1 MRTSCVF
8 YIPPMDKLLAYYNEI
23 MNTTFGRLAWAIVV
37 TVVVYSVLDFIF
49 KRISKMLPKE
59 ISSKLNDKKN
69 TSILKYIVNACK
81 LLVFIII
88 LLLTLDSLG
97 VKVVSLLAGLGI
109 GGLAIA
115 FAAQKVLGDL
125 FTWVVITINKP
136 FKEDDRISF
145 GTITGI
151 VEKIGI
157 KTTRIDP
164 ETGTGEKIIVSNSSL
179 LEGQVTNFGTK
190 EETSKRRI
198 IFGISVSNQTSKEN
212 LKEVVAIVKGIIE
225 KQSDVNFK
233 RGHLKSFSAG
243 AVEYEFAFDVLRTK
257 YMDIQEKIY
266 LSIIDAFDEKNIT
279 MAYPAHK
286 VLLEKT

>member
-1 MRTSCVF
+1 
-8 YIPPMDKLLAYYNEI
+8 MDKLLAYYNEI
-23 MNTTFGRLAWAIVV
+23 MNTTFGRLAWAIIV
-37 TVVVYSVLDFIF
+37 TMVVYSVLDFIF
-49 KRISKMLPKE
+49 KRINKRICKMLPDE
-59 ISSKLNDKKN
+59 LSSKINDKKN
-69 TSILKYIVNACK
+69 TSILNYILKVCK
-81 LLVFIII
+81 FLVFIII

-125 FTWVVITINKP
+125 FTWVLITINKP

-145 GTITGI
+145 GAITGI

-190 EETSKRRI
+190 EETNKRRI

-225 KQSDVNFK
+225 KQSDTTYN

-243 AVEYEFAFDVLRTK
+243 AVEYEFVFDVPRK
-257 YMDIQEKIY
+257 EYMNVQEKIN
-266 LSIIDAFDEKNIT
+266 LAIIDAFAEKNIT
-279 MAYPAHK
+279 MAYPAQK

>member
-1 MRTSCVF
+1 
-8 YIPPMDKLLAYYNEI
+8 MDKLLAYYNEI
-23 MNTTFGRLAWAIVV
+23 MNTTFGRLAWAIIVAMA
-37 TVVVYSVLDFIF
+37 VYFVLDFIF
-49 KRISKMLPKE
+49 NRIIKMLPDD

-69 TSILKYIVNACK
+69 TSIWKYIVNVCK
-81 LLVFIII
+81 FLVFIII

-125 FTWVVITINKP
+125 FNWVLIIINKP
-136 FKEDDRISF
+136 FKEEDRISF

-151 VEKIGI
+151 VKKIGI

-164 ETGTGEKIIVSNSSL
+164 ETGTGEEIIVSNSSL

-190 EETSKRRI
+190 GETNNRRI

-225 KQSDVNFK
+225 KQSGVSLK
-233 RGHLKSFSAG
+233 RGHLKSFSLG
-243 AVEYEFAFDVLRTK
+243 AVEYEFAFDVPRTE
-257 YMDIQEKIY
+257 YMNVQEKIN
-266 LSIIDAFDEKNIT
+266 LAILDAFSEKNII
-279 MAYPAHK
+279 MAYPVQK

>member
-1 MRTSCVF
+1 
-8 YIPPMDKLLAYYNEI
+8 MDKLLAYHNEI

-37 TVVVYSVLDFIF
+37 AMAVYFVLDFIF
-49 KRISKMLPKE
+49 NRIIKMLPKE

-69 TSILKYIVNACK
+69 TSILKYIVNICK
-81 LLVFIII
+81 FLVFIII

-125 FTWVVITINKP
+125 FTWVLIIINKP
-136 FKEDDRISF
+136 FKEEDRISF

-151 VEKIGI
+151 VKKISI

-164 ETGTGEKIIVSNSSL
+164 ETGTGEEIIVSNSSL

-190 EETSKRRI
+190 GETNNRRI

-225 KQSDVNFK
+225 KQSNTSFK
-233 RGHLKSFSAG
+233 RGHLKGFSAG
-243 AVEYEFAFDVLRTK
+243 AVEYEFAFDVPRTE
-257 YMDIQEKIY
+257 YMNIQEKIN
-266 LSIIDAFDEKNIT
+266 LAILDAFAEKNIV
-279 MAYPAHK
+279 MAYPVHK

>member
-1 MRTSCVF
+1 
-8 YIPPMDKLLAYYNEI
+8 MDKLLAYYNEI
-23 MNTTFGRLAWAIVV
+23 MNTTFGRLAWAIIVAMA
-37 TVVVYSVLDFIF
+37 VYFVLDFIF
-49 KRISKMLPKE
+49 NRIIKMLPND

-69 TSILKYIVNACK
+69 TSIFKYIVNICK
-81 LLVFIII
+81 FLVFIII

-125 FTWVVITINKP
+125 FTWVLIMINKP
-136 FKEDDRISF
+136 FKEEDRISF

-151 VEKIGI
+151 VKKIGI

-164 ETGTGEKIIVSNSSL
+164 ETGTGEEIIVSNSSL

-190 EETSKRRI
+190 GETNNRRI

-212 LKEVVAIVKGIIE
+212 LKEVVAAVKGIIE
-225 KQSDVNFK
+225 KQSNTIFK
-233 RGHLKSFSAG
+233 RGHLKNFSAG
-243 AVEYEFAFDVLRTK
+243 AVEYEFAFDVLRTE
-257 YMDIQEKIY
+257 YMNIQEKIN
-266 LSIIDAFDEKNIT
+266 LAILDAFDERNII
-279 MAYPAHK
+279 MAYPVQK
-286 VLLEKT
+286 VLLEKA